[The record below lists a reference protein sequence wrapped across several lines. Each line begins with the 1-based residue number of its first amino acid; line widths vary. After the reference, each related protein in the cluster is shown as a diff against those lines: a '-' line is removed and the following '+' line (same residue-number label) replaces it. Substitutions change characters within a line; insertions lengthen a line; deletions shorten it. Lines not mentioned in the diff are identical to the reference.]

1 MYVRFLVLFLI
12 TSNAF
17 AEELKVNYGLYNY
30 SLDITPEKLRMTGKE
45 LDLSLSKNK
54 CNEKIFESFSK
65 NTLHAIDKLEIR
77 KTQRKENVQ
86 INFKKKETSY
96 SPKSPQG
103 RYFLGLVD
111 EFKKAKIQDKLKCKK

>member
-1 MYVRFLVLFLI
+1 MYLKFLALLLI
-12 TSNAF
+12 TTSVF

-30 SLDITPEKLRMTGKE
+30 VLDIAPEKLHMTGKE

-54 CNEKIFESFSK
+54 CNEKIFENFRK
-65 NTLHAIDKLEIR
+65 NVLHAIDKLEVR
-77 KTQRKENVQ
+77 KVQAEKNVK
-86 INFKKKETSY
+86 INFKKESTSY